1 MLKSKLRKTGV
12 YLHLRTQSLE
22 NACYSS
28 TTCPTLS
35 TLFLQNVPDCPPE
48 ALSFLPRFARF
59 YSIYYIQAVAKTHF
73 LQVKNFIPP
82 TEKHRVLRAAGGQKQ
97 PQISAQIGSE
107 TVLSVGGL
115 YLRVFVSPAE
125 GVPGDMILIVDSSA
139 QIRAEQQRRDFS
151 ARFRGAASSGSRA
164 HPPPFPSASDACF
177 RMFFASFSSLLYMEQ
192 VSRRTDVFAN
202 ADASCGGK
210 GRTGVSAQFK
220 ALHGRKAQARRRQSE
235 NFTFPKRRKPHGFA
249 CLVLVLF
256 SGTRCS
262 GCGMFHVKHVRGVQ
276 TVFKFQG
283 GYYGKNHSICQPER
297 RRR

>member
-12 YLHLRTQSLE
+12 YLHLRTRSLE

-59 YSIYYIQAVAKTHF
+59 YSIYYIQAVPKTHF
-73 LQVKNFIPP
+73 LQVKNFYSADGKAPGF
-82 TEKHRVLRAAGGQKQ
+82 AGG
-97 PQISAQIGSE
+97 G
-107 TVLSVGGL
+107 
-115 YLRVFVSPAE
+115 
-125 GVPGDMILIVDSSA
+125 
-139 QIRAEQQRRDFS
+139 RAKAAANFRADRQQRRDFS
-151 ARFRGAASSGSRA
+151 ARFRGVESSGSRA
-164 HPPPFPSASDACF
+164 HPPPFPSVSDACF
-177 RMFFASFSSLLYMEQ
+177 RMFFALFSSLLYIEQ

-210 GRTGVSAQFK
+210 RRTGVSAQFK
-220 ALHGRKAQARRRQSE
+220 TLHGMEAQARRRQSE
-235 NFTFPKRRKPHGFA
+235 NLTFPKRRKPHGFA

-262 GCGMFHVKHVRGVQ
+262 GCGTFHVKHLRACNAGIR
-276 TVFKFQG
+276 T
-283 GYYGKNHSICQPER
+283 
-297 RRR
+297 

>member
-12 YLHLRTQSLE
+12 YLHLSTRSLE

-73 LQVKNFIPP
+73 LQVKIFIPP
-82 TEKHRVLRAAGGQKQ
+82 TEKHRVLRSAGGQKQ
-97 PQISAQIGSE
+97 PQISAQIGS
-107 TVLSVGGL
+107 SAAIFPRG
-115 YLRVFVSPAE
+115 FVA
-125 GVPGDMILIVDSSA
+125 LK
-139 QIRAEQQRRDFS
+139 
-151 ARFRGAASSGSRA
+151 AAVSRA
-164 HPPPFPSASDACF
+164 HPPPFPSASDGSF
-177 RMFFASFSSLLYMEQ
+177 RMFFASFSSLLYIEQ

-202 ADASCGGK
+202 ADVSCGGK

-220 ALHGRKAQARRRQSE
+220 TLHGREAQARRRQSE
-235 NFTFPKRRKPHGFA
+235 NLTFPKRRKPHGFA

-276 TVFKFQG
+276 R
-283 GYYGKNHSICQPER
+283 GYTRVKVSRETFSDVQM
-297 RRR
+297 